1 MVLEKKEGVRGQG
14 EKNLG
19 MRTHSALAST
29 GDKAVAIP
37 EVIPYIKTAL
47 RCLLLLLGYILKSS
61 ELKIVSQW
69 FCVMMLCSPLPLGS
83 SYPAIGPLVCLCYSS
98 SPSFLLLSLFVI
110 SPIFVSLSLIF
121 FVANTRISLFPIS
134 FHS

>member
-1 MVLEKKEGVRGQG
+1 MQMVLEKKEGARGQG

-47 RCLLLLLGYILKSS
+47 SYVSCYCLAISL
-61 ELKIVSQW
+61 
-69 FCVMMLCSPLPLGS
+69 SPLNLK
-83 SYPAIGPLVCLCYSS
+83 LCLSG
-98 SPSFLLLSLFVI
+98 FV
-110 SPIFVSLSLIF
+110 
-121 FVANTRISLFPIS
+121 
-134 FHS
+134 